1 MKSSET
7 LGDIPEKSMIHW
19 RNFPKYSLSLLHV
32 PIRRGLP
39 WEFWCFLHPNLGIFG
54 SLRPWEFWAPTLLS
68 SPLPLL
74 PLQCPGPLSPGPE
87 LPSWVAV
94 SACGKCFHQKPRLSV
109 ANVCCLAFCLSHSV
123 ALIKT
128 KVQVHSFCDKMYRFL
143 VDVGSAPT
151 LGFVGLSWVINAPRS
166 VGMCS
171 FCHIEYALLW
181 VGRGMGIE
189 LTSSLW

>member
-1 MKSSET
+1 MCFECFKSKPAKEWRAIGFNKHLLSIILRISLMRIMKSSET

-39 WEFWCFLHPNLGIFG
+39 WEFWCFLHPNLGILG

-94 SACGKCFHQKPRLSV
+94 SACGKCFYQKPRLSV
-109 ANVCCLAFCLSHSV
+109 ANVCCFAFCLSHSV

-128 KVQVHSFCDKMYRFL
+128 KVQVHSWQ
-143 VDVGSAPT
+143 DV
-151 LGFVGLSWVINAPRS
+151 
-166 VGMCS
+166 
-171 FCHIEYALLW
+171 
-181 VGRGMGIE
+181 
-189 LTSSLW
+189 